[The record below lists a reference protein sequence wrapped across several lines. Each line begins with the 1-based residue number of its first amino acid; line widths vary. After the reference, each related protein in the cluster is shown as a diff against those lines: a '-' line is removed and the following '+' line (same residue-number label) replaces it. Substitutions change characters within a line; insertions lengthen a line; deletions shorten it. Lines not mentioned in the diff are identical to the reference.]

1 MSLNSLNGL
10 IFLLLPMLVQAA
22 EGNGLLLLLQEVQM
36 TSQFC
41 LSFLPSERKDQ
52 CIPPL
57 VGIDLLAYAAALS
70 SNPLLWGALTK

>member
-36 TSQFC
+36 TSRFW
-41 LSFLPSERKDQ
+41 LPFLPSAR
-52 CIPPL
+52 
-57 VGIDLLAYAAALS
+57 YHNALH
-70 SNPLLWGALTK
+70 L

>member
-36 TSQFC
+36 TSRFW
-41 LSFLPSERKDQ
+41 LPSFPLFER
-52 CIPPL
+52 
-57 VGIDLLAYAAALS
+57 GTA
-70 SNPLLWGALTK
+70 